1 MCETNKMEDTTK
13 EKCCRGNEL
22 YGTVILSLAFT
33 FIFTA
38 YLAIQNLQSSLNQVD
53 GLGMISLSC
62 LYATIIVSGILAPA
76 IIRAIGVKWCLI
88 ASFICHI
95 IYTGTNFYPTFAT
108 LVPSSVLLGITAGPM
123 WTGQSVY
130 IANKAF
136 SYAQRA
142 NKDPHA
148 ILSFYNG
155 IFFCMYETT
164 QITGN
169 IISSVVLHQ
178 GTYNMTN
185 NTLCGKDDCPIVT
198 NSSQIEEPERYIVYT
213 LLGVFLGC
221 DFIGLLIS
229 AFLLP
234 PLSPLMDDG
243 NQDNVRQSLI
253 SCGKALGDL
262 DLVFLVPLT
271 MFMAMEQAILWTDF
285 TKSFISCP
293 FGIQQIGFIMAA
305 YGGSTT
311 VFALLFSRL
320 AEYSGRYVLFGI
332 AAVINMAIFI
342 SLFFFNPS
350 MAEQSYIFII
360 AVIWGASE
368 GIWQTQSNALIA
380 FLFPEKKESAF
391 ANYHTWKAIGF
402 TITFVYGNFLCVS
415 SKLYIAIVLLFVAML
430 LYAIVEI
437 RVRRS
442 RGSQDMVPF
451 RQHKSATIS
460 QTVL

>member
-1 MCETNKMEDTTK
+1 MCEANKMEDTTK

-22 YGTVILSLAFT
+22 YGTVILSLSFT

-53 GLGMISLSC
+53 GLGVISLSC
-62 LYATIIVSGILAPA
+62 LYAMIIVSGILAPA
-76 IIRAIGVKWCLI
+76 IIRVIGFNWSLI

-95 IYTGTNFYPTFAT
+95 IYTATNFYPTFAT

-130 IANKAF
+130 LANKAY
-136 SYAQRA
+136 SYAQITS
-142 NKDPHA
+142 KDPHA
-148 ILSFYNG
+148 ILSIYNG
-155 IFFCMYETT
+155 IFFCMFETT

-169 IISSVVLHQ
+169 IVSSLVLHQ
-178 GTYNMTN
+178 GTYNETF
-185 NTLCGKDDCPIVT
+185 NTLCGKDDCPVLT
-198 NSSQIEEPERYIVYT
+198 NSSRIVEPERYIVYT
-213 LLGVFLGC
+213 LLGVFLAF
-221 DFIGLLIS
+221 DIVGLLIS

-234 PLSPLMDDG
+234 PL
-243 NQDNVRQSLI
+243 NQSVDYVKQGCVKQSLI

-262 DLVFLVPLT
+262 DLLLLVPLIL
-271 MFMAMEQAILWTDF
+271 FMAMEQAILWTDF
-285 TKSFISCP
+285 TKSYISCP

-320 AEYSGRYVLFGI
+320 AEYSGRYVLFGM
-332 AAVINMAIFI
+332 AAAINMAIFI
-342 SLFFFNPS
+342 SLFYFDPWIAN
-350 MAEQSYIFII
+350 QSNIFVI

-380 FLFPEKKESAF
+380 LLFPEKKESAF

-415 SKLYIAIVLLFVAML
+415 SKLYIAIALLAVAVLL
-430 LYAIVEI
+430 YTIVEI
-437 RVRRS
+437 RVRR
-442 RGSQDMVPF
+442 RRRSQDIV
-451 RQHKSATIS
+451 SS
-460 QTVL
+460 